1 MALSLS
7 LEDDTGKNSEVSVVN
22 LRFFHSVI
30 RLIRAHSLDMV
41 RSPQLEREGNQEDL
55 WPQ

>member
-7 LEDDTGKNSEVSVVN
+7 LEDDTGKNSEVSALS

-30 RLIRAHSLDMV
+30 RLIRVHSLDMV